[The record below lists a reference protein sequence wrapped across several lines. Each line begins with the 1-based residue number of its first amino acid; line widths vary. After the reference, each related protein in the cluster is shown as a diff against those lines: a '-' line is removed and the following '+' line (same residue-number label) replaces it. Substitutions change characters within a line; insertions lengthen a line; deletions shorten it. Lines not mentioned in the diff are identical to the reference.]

1 MRKTD
6 GKHADQV
13 NKEITEVGKQWQ
25 EAREHVS
32 EMRKTD
38 GKQADQVNKEITE
51 LGNNGKKRENM
62 CLR

>member
-1 MRKTD
+1 MM
-6 GKHADQV
+6 
-13 NKEITEVGKQWQ
+13 KQWQ

-51 LGNNGKKRENM
+51 RDKLIKSIRRL
-62 CLR
+62 LR